1 MQRLTLSVKTIGHSR
16 NIMSYNGITFVTL
29 LCFYAR
35 LSVIFVNF
43 IKKQWSIID
52 KIVVIYYNM
61 VEIAI
66 ARRYN
71 RKNFFEEK

>member
-1 MQRLTLSVKTIGHSR
+1 MQRITLSVKIIGHSR
-16 NIMSYNGITFVTL
+16 NIMSYNGIIFVTL

-43 IKKQWSIID
+43 VKKQWSTID
-52 KIVVIYYNM
+52 KVVVIYYNI

>member
-1 MQRLTLSVKTIGHSR
+1 
-16 NIMSYNGITFVTL
+16 MSYNGTIFVSL
-29 LCFYAR
+29 LHFYAR

-43 IKKQWSIID
+43 IKKQWSMID

>member
-1 MQRLTLSVKTIGHSR
+1 
-16 NIMSYNGITFVTL
+16 MSYNGIIFVTL
-29 LCFYAR
+29 LCLDAR

-43 IKKQWSIID
+43 VKKQWSIIN

-61 VEIAI
+61 VEIAS

>member
-1 MQRLTLSVKTIGHSR
+1 
-16 NIMSYNGITFVTL
+16 MSYNGIIFVTL
-29 LCFYAR
+29 LCFDAR
-35 LSVIFVNF
+35 LNVIFVNF
-43 IKKQWSIID
+43 VKKQWSIIN

-71 RKNFFEEK
+71 RKKFFEEK